1 MSAAAPDTLAVS
13 QGREAAEP
21 LGSESLCR
29 LLFERSGL
37 SMASLGPD
45 IRIREANGEFAR
57 HFDRPSG
64 NVLGRS
70 FYDLLHPATRPV
82 LRRHFDRLTD
92 GRRNSFTERIVAVR
106 PSATVF
112 SGELTGVAV
121 RLGAQGLDSITLLLR
136 PENAAAGQETQIER
150 RKLLTELDARILEGI
165 ATGKSS
171 VQLATKLYLSRQGVE
186 YHVST
191 MLRKFKVPN
200 RAALISRAYSSGIL
214 AIGSWPPHVLPEA
227 IQ

>member
-1 MSAAAPDTLAVS
+1 MSAAAPDAVAVPQYQES
-13 QGREAAEP
+13 VAPRGA
-21 LGSESLCR
+21 ESLYR
-29 LLFERSGL
+29 SLFDRSGL

-45 IRIREANGEFAR
+45 LRIREANGEFAR
-57 HFDRPSG
+57 QFDRPVDD
-64 NVLGRS
+64 VLGRS
-70 FYDLLHPATRPV
+70 FYELLHPATKPV
-82 LRRHFDRLTD
+82 LRRHFDRLVD
-92 GRRNSFTERIVAVR
+92 GRRNSFTERMVAVR
-106 PSATVF
+106 PGGTVF

-121 RLGAQGLDSITLLLR
+121 RLGVRRLDSLTLLLR
-136 PENAAAGQETQIER
+136 PEKASVGQEAQIER

-165 ATGKSS
+165 ATGKST

-200 RAALISRAYSSGIL
+200 RAALVSRAYSSGIL
-214 AIGSWPPHVLPEA
+214 AIGSWPPRVLPEA

>member
-1 MSAAAPDTLAVS
+1 MSTAAPDTVAVP
-13 QGREAAEP
+13 QGRGSAEP
-21 LGSESLCR
+21 LGSESLYR
-29 LLFERSGL
+29 SLFERSGL

-45 IRIREANGEFAR
+45 LRIREANGEFAR
-57 HFDRPSG
+57 HFDRPVD
-64 NVLGRS
+64 NVLGCS
-70 FYDLLHPATRPV
+70 FYDLLHPATKPV
-82 LRRHFDRLTD
+82 LRRHFDRLAD

-106 PSATVF
+106 PSATAF

-121 RLGAQGLDSITLLLR
+121 RLGVHGLDSITLLLR
-136 PENAAAGQETQIER
+136 PEKASTAPETQIER
-150 RKLLTELDARILEGI
+150 RKLLTDLDARILEGI
-165 ATGKSS
+165 ATGKST

-200 RAALISRAYSSGIL
+200 RAALVSRAYSSGIL

>member
-1 MSAAAPDTLAVS
+1 MSGAVPQAPTAPRS
-13 QGREAAEP
+13 QGSNDPAGDA
-21 LGSESLCR
+21 LYHS
-29 LLFERSGL
+29 LFERSGL

-45 IRIREANGEFAR
+45 IRIREVNTEFAR
-57 HFDRPSG
+57 QFDRPAEG
-64 NVLGRS
+64 VLHRS
-70 FYDLLHPATRPV
+70 FYELLHPGTKQL
-82 LRRHFDRLTD
+82 LRRHFERLVD

-121 RLGAQGLDSITLLLR
+121 RLGSRGLDSITLLLR
-136 PENAAAGQETQIER
+136 PEKSAGQEAQIER

-165 ATGKSS
+165 ATGKST
-171 VQLATKLYLSRQGVE
+171 VQMATKLYLSRQGVE

-191 MLRKFKVPN
+191 MLRKFKAPN
-200 RAALISRAYSSGIL
+200 RAALVSRAYSSGIL

-227 IQ
+227 IH